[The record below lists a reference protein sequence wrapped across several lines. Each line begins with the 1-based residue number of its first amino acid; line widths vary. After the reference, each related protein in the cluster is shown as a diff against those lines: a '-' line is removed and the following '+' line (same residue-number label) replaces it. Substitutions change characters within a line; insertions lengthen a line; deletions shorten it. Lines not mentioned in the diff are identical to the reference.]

1 MTFATPRRVTL
12 VLALAIPLL
21 VACQKKKPPPP
32 AQPTYQVGSVVFNL
46 PPGVSIPFPQGKPE
60 EPTVNAMKCNFV
72 VDRQIK
78 FMTEKNPEARAA
90 INAQKPLIMQ
100 ECQTKWT
107 QPQYDCTV
115 AAKNLEELLRCK
127 RHQKP

>member
-1 MTFATPRRVTL
+1 MALATPRRLTVCI
-12 VLALAIPLL
+12 ALAIPLL

-32 AQPTYQVGSVVFNL
+32 PSYQVGSVIFNL
-46 PPGVSIPFPQGKPE
+46 PPGVSVPFPQGRAD
-60 EPTVNAMKCNFV
+60 EPGVNAMKCNFV

-78 FMTEKNPEARAA
+78 FMTDKNPEARVA
-90 INAQKPLIMQ
+90 IQGQKPLIMQ

-107 QPQYDCTV
+107 QPQYDCTM